1 MQMVTKIFGEM
12 LHCPETDNVTQF
24 PSPASLKNKIVLSTK
39 PPKEYPQSDN
49 VIINP
54 VSIESE
60 SSEEEPWGQEL
71 QDSMAQLKIEE
82 RVRETNTSDDDDD
95 EEKEE
100 INTSGEISNQ
110 QQQQGTRQYKHLI
123 TIHGGKCKGS
133 MKDQLKVDDSGKV
146 IRLSLDEKKLK
157 SACESHGADLIR
169 LVPIKLTIGV
179 YISMSVLCSVS
190 VFVSMIHAFLWFLGS
205 RRKIS

>member
-12 LHCPETDNVTQF
+12 LHCPETDNVTEF
-24 PSPASLKNKIVLSTK
+24 PSPASLKSKIVLSTK
-39 PPKEYPQSDN
+39 PPKEYPQCDN
-49 VIINP
+49 VTNP
-54 VSIESE
+54 VSNESE

-71 QDSMAQLKIEE
+71 QDSMAKLKIEE
-82 RVRETNTSDDDDD
+82 KVRKTNGSDD

-100 INTSGEISNQ
+100 INTSGEISN

-133 MKDQLKVDDSGKV
+133 MKNQLKVDDGGKV

-169 LVPIKLTIGV
+169 YLSNL
-179 YISMSVLCSVS
+179 LS
-190 VFVSMIHAFLWFLGS
+190 VFTCQCQCCVSC
-205 RRKIS
+205 R